1 METKKISQD
10 KKQDIRFKR
19 QNKRNEQKRKK
30 NKSADGTLKITE
42 EILDYNKGAQKTFT
56 HASKVDKEKS
66 EPKSEE
72 SITKTVRLGK
82 EKITEI
88 EEEKT

>member
-1 METKKISQD
+1 MKT

-30 NKSADGTLKITE
+30 KKSADGTLKITE
-42 EILDYNKGAQKTFT
+42 EILDYNKGAQKTFA
-56 HASKVDKEKS
+56 HASKVHKEKS

-72 SITKTVRLGK
+72 NITKRARLGK